1 MVSNTKVQSTR
12 TTERPCPVCDAT
24 SAALLFKQSFEV
36 IAESK
41 FMDGYDIVICDHCG
55 TAFADR
61 IPSQAEFD
69 AYYRD
74 FSKYD
79 YQHRGGEESVADRER
94 LESLAA
100 TIVPFIPHP
109 DARILEI
116 GCANGKLLSL
126 IKQRGFPNVV
136 GLDPSPAC
144 AEAAQTRYGI
154 KVLTNTVFDISPP
167 NESFDFLIAIGV
179 LEHIRDLKSALARF
193 REQLAPGGIAFIAVP
208 DAANLPSHTDAPFQE
223 FSTEHINFFSHS
235 SLANLMNANGF
246 KESSNRPQQGPGVAA
261 GLFARTDKQGLIAR
275 DAETSTGLTHY
286 ISECSRFDEEL
297 KNRIR
302 AATQSGDSILVWG
315 VGTHTRRLLANAVL
329 DPARIAAF
337 IDSDP
342 KYSGQSL
349 RGVKILG
356 PKDISGRTEPI
367 LVSSYGFQNEIAHH
381 IRHHLGA
388 PNRLILLYDLPGA
401 PVGQA
406 EPR

>member
-1 MVSNTKVQSTR
+1 MIRDTTTPESR
-12 TTERPCPVCDAT
+12 TTDRPCPVCDAK
-24 SAALLFKQSFEV
+24 SASLLFTQSFEV
-36 IAESK
+36 IAETK
-41 FMDGYDIVICDHCG
+41 FMDGYDIVICDRCG

-79 YQHRGGEESVADRER
+79 YQHRGGEESAADRDR
-94 LESLAA
+94 LEMLTDS
-100 TIVPFIPHP
+100 IVPFIPRP

-144 AEAAQTRYGI
+144 ADAAQHRYGI
-154 KVLTNTVFDISPP
+154 KVLTNTVFNLAPAAEP
-167 NESFDFLIAIGV
+167 FDFLIALGV
-179 LEHIRDLKSALARF
+179 LEHIRDLKPALARF
-193 REQLAPGGIAFIAVP
+193 REQLAPGGIAFMAVP
-208 DAANLPSHTDAPFQE
+208 DAANLPSRTDAPFQE

-235 SLANLMNANGF
+235 SLANLMSIHGF
-246 KESSNRPQQGPGVAA
+246 RESAKRPPMPPGITA
-261 GLFARTDKQGLIAR
+261 GVFARTDTTTTITRDNETRPGLGR
-275 DAETSTGLTHY
+275 Y
-286 ISECSRFDEEL
+286 ISECRQFDEEL
-297 KNRIR
+297 QRRIR
-302 AATQSGDSILVWG
+302 TATHSGESILVWG
-315 VGTHTRRLLANAVL
+315 VGTHTRRLLANGVL
-329 DPARIAAF
+329 NPACIAAF

-342 KYSGQSL
+342 KYSGQTL

-356 PKDISGRTEPI
+356 PKDIARHAEPI

-381 IRHHLGA
+381 IRHQLGA

-401 PVGQA
+401 PVAQA
-406 EPR
+406 EAR